1 MTHEEWVTLGLYEQW
16 RTIINSVIFKQACSV
31 VLEELYQFRTIG
43 SAETNALQNQF
54 KEGTYS
60 AIATFKALANPP
72 HKDGKLPE
80 MWARKSA
87 KEELDKKLPPG
98 PQKKELI
105 HE

>member
-1 MTHEEWVTLGLYEQW
+1 MTHEEWVTIGLYEQW
-16 RTIINSVIFKQACSV
+16 RSVVNSVLFKQACSV
-31 VLEELYQFRTIG
+31 VLEELYQCRTIG

-60 AIATFKALANPP
+60 AIATFKALANAP

-80 MWARKSA
+80 PWMRKVRD
-87 KEELDKKLPPG
+87 EVDKKLPLG

>member
-1 MTHEEWVTLGLYEQW
+1 MTQEEWVTLGLYEQW
-16 RTIINSVIFKQACSV
+16 RGIVNSVLFKQACSV
-31 VLEELYQFRTIG
+31 VLEELYKFRTIG

-72 HKDGKLPE
+72 RKDGKLPE
-80 MWARKSA
+80 MWSHKVR
-87 KEELDKKLPPG
+87 EEVEKKLPPG